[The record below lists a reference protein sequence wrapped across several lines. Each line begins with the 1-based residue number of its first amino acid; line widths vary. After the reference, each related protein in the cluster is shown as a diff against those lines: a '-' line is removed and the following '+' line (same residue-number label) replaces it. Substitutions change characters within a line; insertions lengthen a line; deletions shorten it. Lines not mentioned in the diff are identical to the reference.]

1 MKLFHRLW
9 RDDNGQSM
17 VEYGLILALIAIAVI
32 VEEGGEGSKAAAPL
46 FRRVAETFFD
56 IEPPTPTPTSTL
68 SSAVEITVTLTSTTE

>member
-32 VEEGGEGSKAAAPL
+32 VVLTTMGDNIKSIFTKTKA
-46 FRRVAETFFD
+46 TTD
-56 IEPPTPTPTSTL
+56 
-68 SSAVEITVTLTSTTE
+68 TVN